1 MRQMQGIQRE
11 CVPATDGHVEQH
23 KFPLNW
29 LMMNLKQVWAG
40 PKEIWFGKKKR
51 KTTQALQLMDG
62 LQGQQ
67 KRPTQGQQPKIMSA
81 QPAHIE
87 LTPEGFFQVQVEK
100 DHSSKIAKGCGLS
113 TEVVMQILQEDN
125 EARKIESA
133 APSYENLDKE

>member
-1 MRQMQGIQRE
+1 MRASYRWTRG
-11 CVPATDGHVEQH
+11 ATQIPVELINDEP
-23 KFPLNW
+23 KTSLGRPKG
-29 LMMNLKQVWAG
+29 NLVW
-40 PKEIWFGKKKR
+40 EKKR